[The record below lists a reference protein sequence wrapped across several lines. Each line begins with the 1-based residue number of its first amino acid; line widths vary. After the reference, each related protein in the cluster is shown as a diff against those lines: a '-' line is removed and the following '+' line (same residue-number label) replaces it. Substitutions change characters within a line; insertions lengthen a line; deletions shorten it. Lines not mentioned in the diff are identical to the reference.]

1 MSAKKKEKIANEL
14 WGKSVASM
22 GEQPKLGHLPNMWD
36 RLTEARKAKGLTQ
49 DEFADLIGVTQTTVS
64 HWETADTLPKSA
76 MPFIKMSM
84 VLDVPLDWLFYN
96 NFVVGSISE
105 EEKATM
111 RKATEILQRLYSKK

>member
-1 MSAKKKEKIANEL
+1 
-14 WGKSVASM
+14 
-22 GEQPKLGHLPNMWD
+22 
-36 RLTEARKAKGLTQ
+36 
-49 DEFADLIGVTQTTVS
+49 
-64 HWETADTLPKSA
+64 